1 MRPITYYILLITCL
15 LLPTAVGC
23 SNDAPPTGKAIANR
37 DSLPVMV
44 TTGVSKLISDSGRV
58 RYKVIAEEWQV
69 FDKTTPPRQYF
80 PKGLFLQRLNYNF
93 QPDLFITAD
102 TAYCYNQNLW
112 ELRGNVYVKNFE
124 NGTTFTTSVLFWDM
138 NKHEVYS
145 YYHPMHLV
153 TPDRD
158 VRGNWFIANESL
170 TKFTVRQA
178 SGYMPMPADHSDATA
193 APQEQASQ
201 PAEAPTDTAALPA
214 VRQRTNPSKKL
225 PTQNPVKPQV
235 NLPVYKPTTRSK

>member
-1 MRPITYYILLITCL
+1 MRHITYYILLITCLL

-23 SNDAPPTGKAIANR
+23 SNDAPPTGDAIANR

-69 FDKTTPPRQYF
+69 FDKTNPPRQYF
-80 PKGLFLQRLNYNF
+80 PKGLFLQRLNLNF

-124 NGTTFTTSVLFWDM
+124 NGTTFTTSLLFWDM

-178 SGYMPMPADHSDATA
+178 SGYMPMPSDNSDAVA
-193 APQEQASQ
+193 APQEQEK
-201 PAEAPTDTAALPA
+201 PADEAPTDTMEVLPP
-214 VRQRTNPSKKL
+214 VRQRTNPTKKTIQGIGIAL
-225 PTQNPVKPQV
+225 P
-235 NLPVYKPTTRSK
+235 R